1 MANKIEHINASD
13 SLNDGRKKIND
24 ALGGFQTQIDTIVVE
39 GDSSV
44 EAAQA
49 RVKADGEVFSTLKAR
64 LDASDEDVDGKASQE
79 DVDAV
84 AVEVE
89 ELKLR
94 KSVVVSDTE
103 PEDADIWFE
112 VVE

>member
-1 MANKIEHINASD
+1 MADKIEQINASD
-13 SLNDGRKKIND
+13 TLNEGRKKINE
-24 ALGGFQTQIDTIVVE
+24 ALGGFQSQIDTIVVE

-49 RVKADGEVFSTLKAR
+49 RVNADGHAYDTLKAR
-64 LDASDEDVDGKASQE
+64 LDDSDELKASKEDVDVIAG
-79 DVDAV
+79 
-84 AVEVE
+84 EVE
-89 ELKLR
+89 ELKTR

>member
-13 SLNDGRKKIND
+13 SLNDGRRKINN

-49 RVKADGEVFSTLKAR
+49 RVNASGKVFDTLKTR
-64 LDASDEDVDGKASQE
+64 LDNSDEIKASKQDVDVIAG
-79 DVDAV
+79 
-84 AVEVE
+84 EVE

-94 KSVVVSDTE
+94 KSIVVSDTE

-112 VVE
+112 VIE